1 MPNIDEHTKQ
11 AHDTLEAA
19 QTSVEAARHAYQR
32 SGSEADAHF
41 LRDAENAYNEALA
54 AYETARGAQAH
65 EAAPG
70 SIRE

>member
-1 MPNIDEHTKQ
+1 MTNIDEHTKQ
-11 AHDTLEAA
+11 AQDTLEAA
-19 QTSVEAARHAYQR
+19 RTSVEAARQTYQR